1 MKKNTKKVKYDY
13 IVNVSD
19 IESLGDID
27 CVFALAKHN
36 AGLAL
41 TDEELEA
48 IIIYTCDRFTPKLV
62 VMRCDCECEKKPWY
76 KRFWSK
82 VKRIFKR

>member
-1 MKKNTKKVKYDY
+1 MKKNAKKVKYDY

-19 IESLGDID
+19 IKGLEDID
-27 CVFALAKHN
+27 CVFALAKQN
-36 AGLAL
+36 AGLPI
-41 TDEELEA
+41 TDEELVA
-48 IIIYTCDRFTPKLV
+48 IVTRVCEECVPKPTFV
-62 VMRCDCECEKKPWY
+62 FCECEKKPWY